1 MVSHH
6 IKSPSIQAYH
16 VHMHCITQSILD
28 HSHRRPAWLA
38 CVLFPIVRPLTF
50 CPLLPLTPSFSAMAG
65 HSQGGMLGLV
75 LSAAFCDYAAKL
87 CSLTTL
93 ASGFFNQDSYV
104 APRYIH
110 ISYH

>member
-1 MVSHH
+1 
-6 IKSPSIQAYH
+6 
-16 VHMHCITQSILD
+16 
-28 HSHRRPAWLA
+28 
-38 CVLFPIVRPLTF
+38 
-50 CPLLPLTPSFSAMAG
+50 MAG